1 MTDRSRPPRSADR
14 DERAIIRVTRD
25 KAHPYT
31 IVNNTALRDP
41 RLSWPAKGII
51 GYLLTMPDDWQVMMR
66 HLVQQSSCGRDATY
80 SGLRE
85 LEDVGYIRR
94 TRVRDAR
101 GRIARLEYVVFE
113 VPQPIPPAA
122 PAAAE
127 RPHTEKPDV
136 DEPVDTEASCPRPA
150 FPYLAC
156 PDTACPDTENPPL
169 LITDRNQETK
179 SNNTRPVPGSGSG
192 TVHTGARDPCGAGA
206 AVTADDPEPAGSRP
220 VTAAPEPAPAVP
232 AQGVA
237 PWASPLP
244 ERGSVA
250 APEAALAVPEPVA
263 PQQADHL
270 VAASEQAPVVPE
282 PDQPDAPMDSVA
294 VCAAYRAVTGLDD
307 LRPEAIDAVVRHRS
321 LTAAYVAAKLDLLR
335 AALAVRTVRNPR
347 GFLVAAL
354 QRDWTPETAP
364 QASHAADDAD
374 PVAAPEIRRLVAGLV
389 AVGVTSAAA
398 ERWAREDPGETG
410 RQLAWLSDRAA
421 KDPAAVVVSAIR
433 EHWPEPAS
441 ARERRLG
448 DARIQEQDR
457 WSAEQDR
464 VRDQSLTPEARQRG
478 LDAIA
483 RIRAQM
489 ERRTS
494 VPTA

>member
-1 MTDRSRPPRSADR
+1 MKGRSHSLRSADR
-14 DERAIIRVTRD
+14 DERAIIRVARD

-31 IVNNTALRDP
+31 IINNTPLRDP
-41 RLSWPAKGII
+41 RLSWKAKGMI
-51 GYLLTMPDDWQVMMR
+51 GYLLTMPDDWQVLMC
-66 HLVQQSSCGRDATY
+66 HLVQQSPCGHFATY

-94 TRVRDAR
+94 TRVRDER
-101 GRIARLEYVVFE
+101 GRITRVEYVVFE
-113 VPQPIPPAA
+113 VPPPDAQEA
-122 PAAAE
+122 GTPGTG
-127 RPHTEKPDV
+127 PHRGFHDV
-136 DEPVDTEASCPRPA
+136 DEPVDTQASCPHRG
-150 FPYLAC
+150 FPHVDN
-156 PDTACPDTENPPL
+156 PDVGNPPL

-192 TVHTGARDPCGAGA
+192 TVRAGARDPRGVGV
-206 AVTADDPEPAGSRP
+206 AVPSEDLEPAGSRL

-232 AQGVA
+232 ARGVA
-237 PWASPLP
+237 PSASPLP

-270 VAASEQAPVVPE
+270 VAASEQAPAVPE

-335 AALAVRTVRNPR
+335 ASLAVRTVRNPR

-364 QASHAADDAD
+364 QASHAAEDAD
-374 PVAAPEIRRLVAGLV
+374 PVAVPEIRRLAAGLV

-398 ERWAREDPGETG
+398 ERWAREEPGETG

-433 EHWPEPAS
+433 EHWPEPPA

-448 DARIQEQDR
+448 DAQIQEQAR

-464 VRDQSLTPEARQRG
+464 IRDQVLTPEARQRG

-483 RIRAQM
+483 RIRAQLVPPKAP
-489 ERRTS
+489 S
-494 VPTA
+494 V

>member
-1 MTDRSRPPRSADR
+1 MTGRSHLPRSADR
-14 DERAIIRVTRD
+14 DERAIIRVARD
-25 KAHPYT
+25 RAHPYS
-31 IVNNTALRDP
+31 IVNNTPLRDP
-41 RLSWPAKGII
+41 RLSWQAKGII
-51 GYLLTMPDDWQVMMR
+51 GHLLTMPDDWQVMMG
-66 HLVQQSSCGRDATY
+66 HLVQQSSRGRDATY

-85 LEDVGYIRR
+85 LEAVGYIRR

-113 VPQPIPPAA
+113 VPQPVPPAA
-122 PAAAE
+122 STAAS

-136 DEPVDTEASCPRPA
+136 DEPFDTEATCPRPG
-150 FPYLAC
+150 FPYL
-156 PDTACPDTENPPL
+156 ACPDTENPPL

-179 SNNTRPVPGSGSG
+179 STNIPLVPGSGSG
-192 TVHTGARDPCGAGA
+192 TARTGARDPRGAGA
-206 AVTADDPEPAGSRP
+206 ALPSEDMEPAGSRP
-220 VTAAPEPAPAVP
+220 ATAAPEPAPAVP
-232 AQGVA
+232 ARGVA
-237 PWASPLP
+237 PSASPLP

-250 APEAALAVPEPVA
+250 VLAAPEIAAPKQV
-263 PQQADHL
+263 DRL
-270 VAASEQAPVVPE
+270 VAASEQARAVPE
-282 PDQPDAPMDSVA
+282 PAQTDAPVDSAA

-307 LRPEAIDAVVRHRS
+307 LRPEALDAVARRRS
-321 LTAAYVAAKLDLLR
+321 LPPAYVAAKLELLR
-335 AALAVRTVRNPR
+335 DALAVRTVRNPR

-364 QASHAADDAD
+364 QASKAAEDAAT
-374 PVAAPEIRRLVAGLV
+374 AAPPEIRRLVAGLV
-389 AVGVTSAAA
+389 AVGVTGAAA
-398 ERWAREDPGETG
+398 ERWAREEPEETG

-448 DARIQEQDR
+448 DARIQEQAR

-464 VRDQSLTPEARQRG
+464 IREQSLTPEARQRG

-483 RIRAQM
+483 RIRAQLAP
-489 ERRTS
+489 
-494 VPTA
+494 PTAPSV

>member
-1 MTDRSRPPRSADR
+1 MKGRPHSPRSADR
-14 DERAIIRVTRD
+14 DERAIIRVARD

-31 IVNNTALRDP
+31 IINNTPLRDS
-41 RLSWPAKGII
+41 RLSWKAKGLI
-51 GYLLTMPDDWQVMMR
+51 GYLLTMPDDWQVMMC
-66 HLVQQSSCGRDATY
+66 HLVQQSPCGKFATY

-94 TRVRDAR
+94 TRVRDTL
-101 GRIARLEYVVFE
+101 GRITRVEYVVFE
-113 VPQPIPPAA
+113 VPRPDA
-122 PAAAE
+122 PEAGAVE
-127 RPHTEKPDV
+127 TGPHRGFHDVDEHLDTQASYPRRGFPDV
-136 DEPVDTEASCPRPA
+136 DN
-150 FPYLAC
+150 
-156 PDTACPDTENPPL
+156 PDVGNPPL

-192 TVHTGARDPCGAGA
+192 TVHTGARDPRGAGA
-206 AVTADDPEPAGSRP
+206 ALTSEDPEPAGSRP

-232 AQGVA
+232 ARGVA
-237 PWASPLP
+237 PSASPLP
-244 ERGSVA
+244 AQGPVA
-250 APEAALAVPEPVA
+250 QPEAVPAVPEPA
-263 PQQADHL
+263 IPQQVDHP
-270 VAASEQAPVVPE
+270 VVDSERTPAVPE
-282 PDQPDAPMDSVA
+282 PEQPDVPMDAGS

-307 LRPEAIDAVVRHRS
+307 LRPEALDTLLRQRS

-335 AALAVRTVRNPR
+335 EALAAGMVRNPR
-347 GFLVAAL
+347 GFLIAAI

-364 QASHAADDAD
+364 RASAAAEDAAMAT
-374 PVAAPEIRRLVAGLV
+374 PPEIRRLVAGLTT
-389 AVGVTSAAA
+389 VGVTGTAA
-398 ERWAREDPGETG
+398 ERWAREEPEETA
-410 RQLAWLSDRAA
+410 RQLAWLADRAA

-433 EHWPEPAS
+433 EHWPEPSS
-441 ARERRLG
+441 ARERRLE